1 MNEKRTMQKSA
12 DETVVLKDL
21 NGTEVWKLMVILL
34 RLVSAS
40 LIDPVEYLQPS
51 VQGTR
56 YLPR

>member
-12 DETVVLKDL
+12 DETVVLKNL
-21 NGTEVWKLMVILL
+21 NRTEVWKLMVLLL

-51 VQGTR
+51 VQGTG